1 MESIFNDFYFTS
13 AENVTAKNFEKKIAE
28 AMDYLKKINEL
39 DNDPFKKVRQSVNQG
54 YTINGAHFVG
64 SYITYVVNK
73 NNRIV
78 ANLNCFIS
86 DRNDYMEVQ
95 TWQ

>member
-13 AENVTAKNFEKKIAE
+13 EENVTTNSFEKKIAE
-28 AMDYLKKINEL
+28 AMDYLKKINDL
-39 DNDPFKKVRQSVNQG
+39 DTSPFKKVRQSFNQG
-54 YTINGAHFVG
+54 YTINGRHFVG
-64 SYITYVVNK
+64 EYITYIINR

-86 DRNDYMEVQ
+86 NKNDYMEVQ